1 MKKVKKYFILD
12 AKKSI
17 IHTET
22 DGAKTFVLKL
32 VSTTTLCARTFS
44 ITKLSMTHSTTT
56 SNLTT
61 VSIMA
66 PSIVTQLNEYII

>member
-1 MKKVKKYFILD
+1 MLD

-17 IHTET
+17 IYTET
-22 DGAKTFVLKL
+22 NGAKTFVLKL
-32 VSTTTLCARTFS
+32 VRTTTLCARTFS
-44 ITKLSMTHSTTT
+44 ITKLSTTHSTTT

-66 PSIVTQLNEYII
+66 PSIVTQLKEYII